1 MNMTTTDIKDLM
13 LYGERINIEYKEAAG
28 DLPKSLWETYS
39 AFANTIGGVIIL
51 GIKEHRNRYDE
62 DRFEIKG
69 VADADKMLKSFWDTI
84 NSDKVS
90 RNILFDDDV
99 ECIEYEGKTL
109 IAIHVPMANY
119 TMRPVYINKNLLSGS
134 FKRNYEG
141 DYHCTDE
148 EVKSMLRDANEN
160 GNDGLMLENYDM
172 NDIDLPTL
180 HAYRNHFKI
189 SNLDHVFNHLD
200 DKEFLRNMGGMT
212 TDRITRREGLT
223 MAGLMMFGKG
233 LPVRDRF
240 DNIRMDYIDK
250 TNLIG
255 DSRWSDR
262 LTYDGTWEN
271 NLFNFFTRVMPKL
284 TADLKRPF
292 KLEGMERI
300 DDTPVHKAVR
310 EAMTN
315 MIIHA
320 DLFITGV
327 LKVEKHDNEFLFS
340 NPGSL
345 KLPIED
351 IMNGGNSKARNP
363 RIQNMLRMIGFGDN
377 IGSGY
382 PTILRA
388 WKDEHWRKPTLLDRT
403 ELRQVDLTMPM
414 ISLLPESLLIE
425 MKAHYGEEAYHA
437 MTSEEQMILAYV
449 WNGDSISNTELQ
461 QLLGLNSIE
470 VGKILHQMV
479 AKQLLNKENKN
490 RWTTYTLL
498 KDGNTD
504 STSEEKSEEKTD
516 VTDNFTNKNEG
527 SQKRWSKKV
536 VRKGGQKSNL
546 TTESSEKNATSSE
559 KSSGTQAK
567 SSGTQE
573 KSSGTQAKS
582 SGTQAK
588 SSGTRQKTTEKVLEY
603 IKNNP
608 QITAPKIAMELGL
621 STRGVE
627 KSLRQ
632 LRDSGI
638 IRRVGSPTFGGY
650 WEILQ
655 Q

>member
-1 MNMTTTDIKDLM
+1 MTTTDIKDLM

-39 AFANTIGGVIIL
+39 AFANTIGGVIVL
-51 GIKEHRNRYDE
+51 GIKEHRNRYEE

-99 ECIEYEGKTL
+99 ECIDYEGKTL

-327 LKVEKHDNEFLFS
+327 LKVEKYDNEFLFS

-388 WKDEHWRKPTLLDRT
+388 WKDEHWRKPTLIDRT

-414 ISLLPESLLIE
+414 ISLLPESVLNA
-425 MKAHYGEEAYHA
+425 MKAYYGEETYDA

-498 KDGNTD
+498 KDGNAD

-516 VTDNFTNKNEG
+516 VTDNVTDNMFLKLTER
-527 SQKRWSKKV
+527 QKKICILLAKDTSLPA
-536 VRKGGQKSNL
+536 SAM
-546 TTESSEKNATSSE
+546 SELLSVSLRTVKRDLATL
-559 KSSGTQAK
+559 
-567 SSGTQE
+567 QE
-573 KSSGTQAKS
+573 KGILIREGKAKN
-582 SGTQAK
+582 G
-588 SSGTRQKTTEKVLEY
+588 RWV
-603 IKNNP
+603 IV
-608 QITAPKIAMELGL
+608 IPKKE
-621 STRGVE
+621 SNE
-627 KSLRQ
+627 
-632 LRDSGI
+632 
-638 IRRVGSPTFGGY
+638 
-650 WEILQ
+650 
-655 Q
+655 

>member
-1 MNMTTTDIKDLM
+1 MTTTDIKDLM

-39 AFANTIGGVIIL
+39 AFANTIGGVIVL
-51 GIKEHRNRYDE
+51 GIKEHRNRYEE

-99 ECIEYEGKTL
+99 ECIDYEGKTL

-327 LKVEKHDNEFLFS
+327 LKVEKHDKEFLFS

-414 ISLLPESLLIE
+414 ISLLPESVLNA
-425 MKAHYGEEAYHA
+425 MKAYYGEETYHA

-498 KDGNTD
+498 KDGNAD
-504 STSEEKSEEKTD
+504 STSEEKTD
-516 VTDNFTNKNEG
+516 VTDNVTDKDTDNVTDKD
-527 SQKRWSKKV
+527 
-536 VRKGGQKSNL
+536 KGGQKCNI
-546 TTESSEKNATSSE
+546 TTETTTETSENNAKSSETGSETSSE
-559 KSSGTQAK
+559 TGSETGSETKDQIINIIKQNPRISAAEIAKQLCISS
-567 SSGTQE
+567 
-573 KSSGTQAKS
+573 
-582 SGTQAK
+582 
-588 SSGTRQKTTEKVLEY
+588 
-603 IKNNP
+603 
-608 QITAPKIAMELGL
+608 
-621 STRGVE
+621 RGVE
-627 KSLRQ
+627 KQIRKLRE
-632 LRDSGI
+632 SGI
-638 IRRVGSPTFGGY
+638 IRRKGGRFGGN

>member
-39 AFANTIGGVIIL
+39 AFANTIGGVIVL
-51 GIKEHRNRYDE
+51 GIKEHRNRYEE

-69 VADADKMLKSFWDTI
+69 VTDADKMLKSFWDTI

-99 ECIEYEGKTL
+99 ECIDYEGKTL

-172 NDIDLPTL
+172 NDIDLPTI

-327 LKVEKHDNEFLFS
+327 LKVEKHDKEFLFS

-414 ISLLPESLLIE
+414 ISLLPESVLNA
-425 MKAHYGEEAYHA
+425 MKAYYGEETYHA

-498 KDGNTD
+498 KDGNAD
-504 STSEEKSEEKTD
+504 STSEEKSEEKSDKKTD
-516 VTDNFTNKNEG
+516 GTDNVTDNGTDNVTDKDKG
-527 SQKRWSKKV
+527 GQKRWS
-536 VRKGGQKSNL
+536 
-546 TTESSEKNATSSE
+546 EK
-559 KSSGTQAK
+559 
-567 SSGTQE
+567 
-573 KSSGTQAKS
+573 
-582 SGTQAK
+582 
-588 SSGTRQKTTEKVLEY
+588 
-603 IKNNP
+603 
-608 QITAPKIAMELGL
+608 
-621 STRGVE
+621 
-627 KSLRQ
+627 
-632 LRDSGI
+632 
-638 IRRVGSPTFGGY
+638 
-650 WEILQ
+650 
-655 Q
+655 

>member
-1 MNMTTTDIKDLM
+1 MNMTITDIKDLM

-39 AFANTIGGVIIL
+39 AFANTIGGVIVL

-99 ECIEYEGKTL
+99 ECIEYESKTL

-172 NDIDLPTL
+172 NDIDLLTL

-327 LKVEKHDNEFLFS
+327 LKVEKHDKEFLFS

-414 ISLLPESLLIE
+414 ISLLPESVLID
-425 MKAHYGEEAYHA
+425 MKAHYGEEAYHD

-498 KDGNTD
+498 KDGNVDYT
-504 STSEEKSEEKTD
+504 SEGKSEEKTCDKKTD
-516 VTDNFTNKNEG
+516 VTDNVTDKNEG
-527 SQKRWSKKV
+527 IQKRWSEKV
-536 VRKGGQKSNL
+536 VRKGGQKSNQ
-546 TTESSEKNATSSE
+546 TTETATETSENNANSSETGSETSSE
-559 KSSGTQAK
+559 TGSETGSETKDQIINIIKQNPRISAAEIAKQLCISS
-567 SSGTQE
+567 
-573 KSSGTQAKS
+573 
-582 SGTQAK
+582 
-588 SSGTRQKTTEKVLEY
+588 
-603 IKNNP
+603 
-608 QITAPKIAMELGL
+608 
-621 STRGVE
+621 RGVE
-627 KSLRQ
+627 KQIRKLRE
-632 LRDSGI
+632 SGI
-638 IRRVGSPTFGGY
+638 IRRKGGRFGGY

>member
-1 MNMTTTDIKDLM
+1 MTTTDIKDLM

-99 ECIEYEGKTL
+99 ECIDYEGKTL

-233 LPVRDRF
+233 LPVSDRF

-414 ISLLPESLLIE
+414 ISLLPESVLIE
-425 MKAHYGEEAYHA
+425 MKAHYGEEAYYA

-638 IRRVGSPTFGGY
+638 IKRVGSPTFGGY
-650 WEILQ
+650 WELLQ
-655 Q
+655 